1 MPEPSA
7 RRVVTAGR
15 TCLEVVMRMLL
26 KAVFDTEATNE
37 LFRSGEV
44 SAALARLQEVLQ
56 PEAYYGFVED
66 GQRTS
71 IYVFDMADSS
81 QIPVIAEPMFQQG
94 NARVTLTPCMN
105 LEDLKNG
112 IEEATARMQAMQ
124 GQSAQ

>member
-1 MPEPSA
+1 MMPQPSA
-7 RRVVTAGR
+7 LRVVTAGR

-94 NARVTLTPCMN
+94 NAKVTLTPCMN
-105 LEDLKNG
+105 L
-112 IEEATARMQAMQ
+112 
-124 GQSAQ
+124 

>member
-1 MPEPSA
+1 
-7 RRVVTAGR
+7 
-15 TCLEVVMRMLL
+15 MRMLL

-81 QIPVIAEPMFQQG
+81 QIPVIAEPMFQQECEG
-94 NARVTLTPCMN
+94 HLDSVHEP
-105 LEDLKNG
+105 LKTWRTVLRRRLPG
-112 IEEATARMQAMQ
+112 CRLCKASPRISRWHIKPAGPTAI
-124 GQSAQ
+124 